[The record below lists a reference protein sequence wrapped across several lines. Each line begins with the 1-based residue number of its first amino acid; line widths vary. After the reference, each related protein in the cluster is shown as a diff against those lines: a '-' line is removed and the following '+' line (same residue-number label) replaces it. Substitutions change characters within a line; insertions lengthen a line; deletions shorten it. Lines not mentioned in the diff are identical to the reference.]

1 MCPCYTSMFAAY
13 DFVKQI
19 KVSEASLNGW
29 FNSNA
34 YPGLQWINTTLKV
47 VIWILSIG
55 NMT

>member
-1 MCPCYTSMFAAY
+1 MFAAY